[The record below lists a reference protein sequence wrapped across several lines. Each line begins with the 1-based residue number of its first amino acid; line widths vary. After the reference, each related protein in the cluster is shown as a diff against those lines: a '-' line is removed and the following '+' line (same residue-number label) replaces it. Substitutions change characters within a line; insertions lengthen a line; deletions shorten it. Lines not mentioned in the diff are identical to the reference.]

1 MNRKHLRLCI
11 IILMIIGNL
20 TWVVPESYE
29 KIVSTCQL
37 VSRFGLAYLAVES
50 YLLSHNIKQY
60 LTTFFSM
67 SLIMFLGDVFM
78 NVFVIDSHI
87 RLNQYLFPAI
97 FIGLIILYLIDIIEF
112 EIKKHRIINTVLPII
127 TALFLLALS
136 VKLNHSLILILF
148 MILTYTQFTKKTLYL
163 SYVKYAALIFF
174 IAFLGNQLGFYLVTR
189 DEFVLVLLI
198 PLLKLYNQRYEE
210 EQVSSLVLTM
220 SLYALSL
227 WGVTIIATYLI

>member
-60 LTTFFSM
+60 LTTFFLM

-78 NVFVIDSHI
+78 NMFVIDSHI

-97 FIGLIILYLIDIIEF
+97 FMGLVILYLIDIIEF
-112 EIKKHRIINTVLPII
+112 EFKKHRIINTILPII
-127 TALFLLALS
+127 TVLFLLVLS
-136 VKLNHSLILILF
+136 IKLNHSLILILF

-163 SYVKYAALIFF
+163 SYIKYAALIFAV
-174 IAFLGNQLGFYLVTR
+174 AFLGNQLGLHLVTR

-227 WGVTIIATYLI
+227 WGVTIVATYFI